1 MPVKVSNK
9 KVNKVEEVTK
19 PVIKKTT
26 GLSVPVYTLSGRA
39 SGTMSLPKDVFGA
52 KVNQTLLAQA
62 VRVYSANE
70 ARLPGSTKKRGEVHG
85 TTAKMYKQKGTGR
98 ARHGAKTAPL
108 FVGGGVAFGPKP
120 RKNNLSLPQKMR
132 KSALI
137 SALSDKA
144 QEKNIFAITGLD
156 KATGKTKEVAN
167 LIEKVASKQS
177 TLIIT
182 GEKLENFSRAAK
194 NIHGVSVVPVNLIN
208 AYEVLRHQVLLLTKE
223 GVEKLK

>member
-1 MPVKVSNK
+1 MPQVK
-9 KVNKVEEVTK
+9 KVLS
-19 PVIKKTT
+19 KKIFSSSKKIIVSKGTSRVAVAPSKNIVRAKSRTT
-26 GLSVPVYTLSGRA
+26 SLSVPVYTLSGKA

-62 VRVYSANE
+62 ARVYSANE

-98 ARHGAKTAPL
+98 ARHGAKT
-108 FVGGGVAFGPKP
+108 
-120 RKNNLSLPQKMR
+120 
-132 KSALI
+132 
-137 SALSDKA
+137 
-144 QEKNIFAITGLD
+144 GLD
-156 KATGKTKEVAN
+156 KATGKTKEVAKLVN
-167 LIEKVASKQS
+167 SLWSIVNSQDKKTLNYKPSTISFLIV
-177 TLIIT
+177 T
-182 GEKLENFSRAAK
+182 GEKLENFSRAAR